1 MFSRVVRVALFTNLF
16 SALMLFAAAG
26 LMAPPAS
33 AAAANPAEAFVQ
45 QNIDKGYM
53 ILNNASLPDDQR
65 RMQFRNFMLGLT
77 DVKRIGMFTLG
88 QYANSASKADIDAF
102 NAAFTDYAV
111 AVYESRLGKYK
122 GQSLKVT
129 GSDQRAPDDV
139 VVNADVVN
147 PAAPPNA
154 PIIKAAFRVRKTSD
168 GKPII
173 TDMQVEGIWLALSQR
188 SDFTGFLQ
196 QHGGNVSA
204 LTDNLKMQVQQL
216 GSDSG
221 GKRTAA
227 QKS

>member
-1 MFSRVVRVALFTNLF
+1 MYSRVVRMPLLASLF
-16 SALMLFAAAG
+16 SALTLFAAAC
-26 LMAPPAS
+26 LIAPPS
-33 AAAANPAEAFVQ
+33 LAAAANPAEAFVQ
-45 QNIDKGYM
+45 QNIDKGYT
-53 ILNNASLPDDQR
+53 ILNNAALSDDQR
-65 RMQFRNFMLGLT
+65 RTQFRNFMLGLT
-77 DVKRIGMFTLG
+77 DVKRIGTFTLG
-88 QYANSASKADIDAF
+88 QYANSASKADLEAF
-102 NAAFTDYAV
+102 NAAFSDYAV

-154 PIIKAAFRVRKTSD
+154 PVIKAAFRVRKTAD

-188 SDFTGFLQ
+188 SDFTGYLQ
-196 QHGGNVSA
+196 QHGGNVTA
-204 LTDNLKMQVQQL
+204 LTDNLKMQIQQL

-221 GKRTAA
+221 AKRGSA

>member
-1 MFSRVVRVALFTNLF
+1 MFSRTSHTPVWVRLT
-16 SALMLFAAAG
+16 SALALFAAAFVV
-26 LMAPPAS
+26 APSAHA

-45 QNIDKGYM
+45 QNIDRGYV

-88 QYANSASKADIDAF
+88 QYANGASKADVDAF
-102 NAAFTDYAV
+102 DNAFTDYAV
-111 AVYESRLGKYK
+111 AVYESRLSKYK
-122 GQSLKVT
+122 GQTLKVT
-129 GSDQRAPDDV
+129 GSDVRAADDV

-147 PAAPPNA
+147 PSAPPNA
-154 PIIKAAFRVRKTSD
+154 PVIKAAFRVRKTAD

-196 QHGGNVSA
+196 QHGGNLPA

-216 GSDSG
+216 RAEGNG
-221 GKRTAA
+221 AGAR
-227 QKS
+227 KS